1 MKKRRWY
8 RNLLEVG
15 IFWLL
20 KPKIP
25 VSKAPTLTMAK
36 STSLTAALSPVNGKP
51 ILLKFDGAEMSSDAG
66 LMLLREIERRN
77 DLAGLLASC
86 LMDQRDQGK
95 VRHSLEEIIRF
106 RIMMIAAGYEDGNDA
121 NEARDDPAFRLA
133 LERAPETGAA
143 LCSQPTISRME
154 NLADARALVR
164 MGHEM
169 VRFYCATFT
178 RAPRQIVLDID
189 DTFDAVHGHQQLRL
203 FNAYY
208 DEYGFQPV
216 VVFDGDG
223 RLVGALLR
231 PARRPTGKEA
241 AAHIRRLIRQVRR
254 HWPTTEILLRAD
266 SHYGTPEVLD
276 LCDTLG
282 LHYVFGLSKNPRLRK
297 HVQAL
302 EASTAERYARKG
314 QKLRRFKTFSYAA
327 RSWSKDRRV
336 IARVEVS
343 PMGRDTRFVVTNLTG
358 NRGKHLY
365 EKLYSA
371 RGQAEN
377 HIKAWKSHLASDR
390 TSCSRAS
397 ANQMRLMLHGCAYWL
412 WWTLRAACPKRS
424 PWRRAQFDTLRLH
437 LVKLAA
443 TIVEKKT
450 RIVMTLPASC
460 PRQTLFCLLLGA
472 LAPPHP
478 T

>member
-1 MKKRRWY
+1 M
-8 RNLLEVG
+8 
-15 IFWLL
+15 
-20 KPKIP
+20 
-25 VSKAPTLTMAK
+25 MQ
-36 STSLTAALSPVNGKP
+36 STSAAPALSPLNGKP
-51 ILLKFDGAEMSSDAG
+51 VRLDFDGAEMSSDAG
-66 LMLLREIERRN
+66 LTLLREVERRH
-77 DLAGLLASC
+77 DLAGLVAKC
-86 LMDQRDQGK
+86 LTDLRDPSK
-95 VRHSLEEIIRF
+95 THHSLEDIIRF
-106 RIMMIAAGYEDGNDA
+106 RIMMIAAGYEDGVDA
-121 NEARDDPAFRLA
+121 ADLRDDPSFKLA
-133 LERAPETGAA
+133 LERDPETGAA

-154 NLADARALVR
+154 NLGNTRALIR

-169 VRFYCATFT
+169 VQFYCASFA

-216 VVFDGDG
+216 VVFDGEG
-223 RLVGALLR
+223 RLVGAVLR

-241 AAHIRRLIRQVRR
+241 AAHIRRLIRAIRR
-254 HWPTTEILLRAD
+254 HWPTTAILLRAD

-276 LCDTLG
+276 LCDRLG
-282 LHYVFGLSKNPRLRK
+282 LRYVFGLSKNARLRE
-297 HVQAL
+297 HVQTL
-302 EASTAERYARKG
+302 EASTADRYARKG

-327 RSWSKDRRV
+327 RSWSKTRRV
-336 IARVEVS
+336 IARVEVG
-343 PMGRDTRFVVTNLTG
+343 PLGRDTRFIVTNLEG
-358 NRGKHLY
+358 PRGKHLY

-377 HIKAWKSHLASDR
+377 HIKGWKAHLSADR
-390 TSCSRAS
+390 TSCMSAS
-397 ANQMRLMLHGCAYWL
+397 ANQMRLILHGCAYWL

-424 PWRRAQFDTLRLH
+424 QWRHAQFDTLRLH

-450 RIVMTLPASC
+450 RIIMTLPASC
-460 PRQTLFCLLLGA
+460 PRQSLIRLLFDA